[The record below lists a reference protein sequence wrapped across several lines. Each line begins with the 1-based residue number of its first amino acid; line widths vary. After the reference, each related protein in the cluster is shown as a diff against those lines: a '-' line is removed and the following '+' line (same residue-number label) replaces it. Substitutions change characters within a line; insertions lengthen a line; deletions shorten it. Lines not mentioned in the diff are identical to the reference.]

1 MNKLSVT
8 VITYNEERNIRDCLE
23 SVKWADEII
32 VVDAFSTDRT
42 AAIAREYTDRV
53 YEQTWEGYASQNNR
67 AIAHAT
73 HDWILRVD
81 ADERVDAALAGEI
94 RRVLS
99 KADLCSGYRIPRKIF
114 FLDRFLRRPERH
126 HVRLFRKDKAQWVGE
141 EIHEVLVV
149 DGRVGRLRNPIY
161 HLYVRE
167 IDPFID
173 KLNRY
178 TTLHQRGANRS
189 PPTVQL
195 FLSGTYTFVRE
206 YFLYYR
212 ILDGIPGLIYSR
224 MRSFYSFTKYAKRW
238 RERTRHAGRSNPD
251 SSGS

>member
-32 VVDAFSTDRT
+32 VVDSFSTDRT
-42 AAIAREYTDRV
+42 VDIAREYTDRV
-53 YEQTWEGYASQNNR
+53 YQQKWLGYASQNNR

-73 HDWILRVD
+73 HEWILRVD
-81 ADERVDAALAGEI
+81 ADERVDPDLAGEI
-94 RRVLS
+94 RQSLS
-99 KADLCSGYRIPRKIF
+99 APGSCHGYRIPRKIF
-114 FLDRFLRRPERH
+114 FLGRFLRRPERH
-126 HVRLFRKDKAQWVGE
+126 HVRLFRKDRARWVGE

-149 DGRVGRLRNPIY
+149 DREIGRLRRPIY

-178 TTLHQRGANRS
+178 TTLHRSGKNRL
-189 PPTVQL
+189 PPVVQL
-195 FLSGTYTFVRE
+195 MLGGMYAFILE
-206 YFLYYR
+206 YFVYYR
-212 ILDGIPGLIYSR
+212 LLDGIPGLIYSR
-224 MRSFYSFTKYAKRW
+224 MRSFYTFTKYAKRW
-238 RERTRHAGRSNPD
+238 RELTRHADVGE
-251 SSGS
+251 